1 MTRHA
6 GHWANSQMCQHQLL
20 QGQQTHS
27 LVPSTNFPVAVVCS
41 RPRPQPQ
48 APKLARAGGWL
59 SGGDTLYRRVTSS
72 SLAPD
77 PALAEVPR
85 GCALSEG
92 LSCLPCFPLRHAG
105 PRAPPVPARGGRPAG
120 AAPTLRPAA
129 TRTPAPPGCRGLRH
143 GTGCTSLCGVGT
155 TAPAAHRLSLS
166 LVFSVVTYLNIKMVV
181 PISNI
186 ASKTQP
192 PL

>member
-6 GHWANSQMCQHQLL
+6 GLWANSQMCQHQLL

-27 LVPSTNFPVAVVCS
+27 LVPSTSFPVAVVCS

-48 APKLARAGGWL
+48 APKPARAGGWL
-59 SGGDTLYRRVTSS
+59 SRGDTLYRRVTSS

-105 PRAPPVPARGGRPAG
+105 PRAPPVQPSGLWPLAPPPRRAAG
-120 AAPTLRPAA
+120 AR
-129 TRTPAPPGCRGLRH
+129 RME
-143 GTGCTSLCGVGT
+143 
-155 TAPAAHRLSLS
+155 PAAHP
-166 LVFSVVTYLNIKMVV
+166 F
-181 PISNI
+181 
-186 ASKTQP
+186 AGWGQQP
-192 PL
+192 QLLIGFPSALFFR

>member
-1 MTRHA
+1 
-6 GHWANSQMCQHQLL
+6 MCQHQLL

-27 LVPSTNFPVAVVCS
+27 LVPSTSFPVAVVCS

-48 APKLARAGGWL
+48 APKPARAGGWL
-59 SGGDTLYRRVTSS
+59 SRGDTLYRRVTSS

-105 PRAPPVPARGGRPAG
+105 PRAPPVQPSGLWPH
-120 AAPTLRPAA
+120 AP
-129 TRTPAPPGCRGLRH
+129 PAPQGCRGPPH

-166 LVFSVVTYLNIKMVV
+166 LVFFG
-181 PISNI
+181 SNLP
-186 ASKTQP
+186 KHQDGCP
-192 PL
+192 YF